1 MPKGKNPFAKGGAMH
16 KMPGGKMM
24 KDADMKMEGKEAK
37 AMMAKKKAKKKY

>member
-24 KDADMKMEGKEAK
+24 KDADMKMEGKEK
-37 AMMAKKKAKKKY
+37 MAKKKTKKKY